1 MKRRTFLKICGSLA
15 ASWSFGGLSAASA
28 ASDTA
33 GTLPGNL
40 VVVELMGGNDGL
52 NTVIPF
58 TDSAYYDLRPAV
70 AVPQE
75 SVLPISDNLGLHPE
89 MESLLPLWE
98 AGNAAV
104 ILGLGYP
111 DQDLSHFRST
121 DIWRGASTASV
132 IDTGWLGRFLEA
144 VYPDIPEVMPRDPGG
159 LEVKGQDTLLMKA
172 SMGQAGIAVKDPENM
187 YEMLE
192 GVISLAQ
199 TPASETLAGMEL
211 SFARSTQS
219 QALRYSSRLYDVSS
233 SISNKV
239 DYPSSQLASDL
250 ALIARLIAG
259 GLETGIYSVSLT
271 GFDTHANQNQLHP
284 PLLKTFSQAASAFMA
299 DLEAMGISQRV
310 LLMTTSEFGRR
321 VRDNGSGT
329 DHGAAAP
336 HFIMGSAL
344 NGGFYGTQPSLTDLD
359 ASGNLKFSLDFRQ
372 MFAAVLKNWLGLSGE
387 ETAEILEGEF
397 DTAPLEGLFS

>member
-121 DIWRGASTASV
+121 DIWRGASTAPV

-144 VYPDIPEVMPRDPGG
+144 VYPDIPEVKPMDPGG

-199 TPASETLAGMEL
+199 TPASGTLAGMEL

-299 DLEAMGISQRV
+299 DLEAMGIFQRV